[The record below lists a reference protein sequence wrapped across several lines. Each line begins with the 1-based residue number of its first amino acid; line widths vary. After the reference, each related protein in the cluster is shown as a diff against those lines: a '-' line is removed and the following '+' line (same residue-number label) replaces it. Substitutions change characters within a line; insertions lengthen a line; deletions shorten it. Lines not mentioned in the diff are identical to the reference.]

1 MEVYGTNIKSVNYA
15 METLLQFSILI
26 YAGIYKKN

>member
-1 MEVYGTNIKSVNYA
+1 MEPMQSVNYA

-26 YAGIYKKN
+26 HAGIYKKN